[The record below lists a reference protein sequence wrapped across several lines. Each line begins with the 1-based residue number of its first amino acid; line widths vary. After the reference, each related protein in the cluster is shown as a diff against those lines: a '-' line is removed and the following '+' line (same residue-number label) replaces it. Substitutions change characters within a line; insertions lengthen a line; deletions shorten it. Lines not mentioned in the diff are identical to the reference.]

1 MKKKIVI
8 NENHSDKK
16 PEKFMAFFTV
26 SEDYKIALELNKLLK
41 ISLSF
46 DSELSERNHFLS
58 VFSFTNENFEKFI
71 LLKTSPE
78 IRALSKKTKNLDFFF
93 FILSYNSNPL
103 SDYFEIIMKNAKIQ
117 GRFIIEPDKEILKII
132 KSLF

>member
-8 NENHSDKK
+8 KENNSDKK
-16 PEKFMAFFTV
+16 PEKIMAFFTV

-58 VFSFTNENFEKFI
+58 VFSFTSENSEKYI
-71 LLKTSPE
+71 LLKTSTE
-78 IRALSKKTKNLDFFF
+78 IRAMSKKSKNLDYFFI
-93 FILSYNSNPL
+93 ILSYNSNSV
-103 SDYFEIIMKNAKIQ
+103 SDYFDIIMKNAKIQ

-132 KSLF
+132 KSLC